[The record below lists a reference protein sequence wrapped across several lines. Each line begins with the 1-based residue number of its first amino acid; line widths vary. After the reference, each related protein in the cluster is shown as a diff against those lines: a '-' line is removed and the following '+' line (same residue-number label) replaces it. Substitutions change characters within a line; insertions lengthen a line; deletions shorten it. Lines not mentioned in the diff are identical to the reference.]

1 MKIELLYFD
10 GCPSWEIALKNLET
24 ALQEENII
32 ASIKTIKITDDED
45 ATRLNFLG
53 SPHFRVDGKDLWH
66 EVRETFSMSCRVYST
81 PEGIKGF
88 PTINML
94 REQLGSLA
102 G

>member
-24 ALQEENII
+24 ALQEENIT
-32 ASIKTIKITDDED
+32 ASIEMIKVTDAED

-66 EVRETFSMSCRVYST
+66 EEHETYSMSCRVYST

-88 PTINML
+88 PTTYML
-94 REQLGSLA
+94 REQLRSLA

>member
-10 GCPSWEIALKNLET
+10 GCPSWEIALKNFET
-24 ALQEENII
+24 ALQEENIT
-32 ASIKTIKITDDED
+32 ASIEMIKVTDDED

-66 EVRETFSMSCRVYST
+66 EERETYSMSCRVYST
-81 PEGIKGF
+81 PEGTKGF
-88 PTINML
+88 PTTNML
-94 REQLGSLA
+94 REQLRSLA